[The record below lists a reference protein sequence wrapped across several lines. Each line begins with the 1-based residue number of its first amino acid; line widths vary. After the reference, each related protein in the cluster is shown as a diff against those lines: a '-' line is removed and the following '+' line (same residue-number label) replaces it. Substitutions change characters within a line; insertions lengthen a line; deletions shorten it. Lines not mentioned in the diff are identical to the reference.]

1 MFPKDKMSVEHRVL
15 TRLYSACVNES
26 MNELSYPARL
36 AGLNYSVREGYEG
49 IFVDIDGYKE
59 SAMSLYELILDHMLE
74 FSITENQFDAI
85 KDKVVRD
92 YENFALSDA
101 YMQTRELAPD
111 LFYETKYSWKEALPV
126 AKSSSLMRFKNTVES
141 LYNKTFLEALVYGDF
156 VEQDGK
162 KVVSVFSKTKRQV
175 LALFKKKK
183 HLRLNI

>member
-1 MFPKDKMSVEHRVL
+1 MNYSYHEDTDLYKELETAPINKDFAIAEKNPFIPSKATIPNRKIDDTILPKKLDSDQGSSLYFGQDHEFLRPKGVISLKIMFPKDKMSVEHRVL

-74 FSITENQFDAI
+74 FSITDNQFDAI

-92 YENFALSDA
+92 YEKFSLSD
-101 YMQTRELAPD
+101 
-111 LFYETKYSWKEALPV
+111 
-126 AKSSSLMRFKNTVES
+126 
-141 LYNKTFLEALVYGDF
+141 
-156 VEQDGK
+156 
-162 KVVSVFSKTKRQV
+162 
-175 LALFKKKK
+175 
-183 HLRLNI
+183 

>member
-36 AGLNYSVREGYEG
+36 AGLNYSVKEGYEG

-92 YENFALSDA
+92 YENFSLSDA

-111 LFYETKYSWKEALPV
+111 LFYNNKIHMETGASCC
-126 AKSSSLMRFKNTVES
+126 
-141 LYNKTFLEALVYGDF
+141 
-156 VEQDGK
+156 K
-162 KVVSVFSKTKRQV
+162 KV
-175 LALFKKKK
+175 
-183 HLRLNI
+183 